1 MENPVAIRFELLSK
15 LVEAAPYAV
24 PASTLQRQMAVAGF
38 RMTEAAVCEHL
49 RVLADACFA
58 QSERSP
64 LSPSTHCWRAT
75 ERGRAWLRSQSVG
88 NAEECHGA

>member
-1 MENPVAIRFELLSK
+1 MDNPVAIRTELLSK

-24 PASTLQRQMAVAGF
+24 PPSTLQRQLAVAGY
-38 RMTEAAVCEHL
+38 RMNEGAVVGHL
-49 RVLADACFA
+49 RSLADACFA

-75 ERGRAWLRSQSVG
+75 ERGRAWLRSQADAT
-88 NAEECHGA
+88 AEECHGA